1 MGVISSLVVPAG
13 LLVLTALAGHVARPL
28 PDDVEAFLRVYP
40 WIVLVAGLLLGLRFR
55 RGRVVV
61 AVVAIAVAD
70 RMLLR
75 FGAGP
80 VGEGA
85 ARWAFDATA
94 FLLPL
99 DLGWLGMARERG
111 ALAPR
116 GLGRLALI
124 AAQPAV
130 ASLIWLSYQPRLV
143 SLLGSRVLPTGFAP
157 VTRMPDLALLAFAG
171 SLAAVAVLCA
181 LRRSA
186 LEAGFLWA
194 LVACFLALE
203 SDRSTSLYF
212 ATGGLILIVAL
223 LENTFAMAFRD
234 PLTGL
239 ASRRAFDE
247 AFEKLAAAYVIAM
260 VDVDDFKAVND
271 RYGHDVGDQ
280 ILRMVATRIEAAGS
294 GVRAYRVGGE
304 EFALVYVNRSRDEVL
319 IDLENLRAAIAESP
333 FALRS
338 SDRPARR
345 PKRVARRP
353 ESATKIGV
361 TVSIG
366 VAESSGRLARPA
378 QVLRAADA
386 ALYKAKREGRN
397 RVCV

>member
-1 MGVISSLVVPAG
+1 MISSFVVPAG
-13 LLVLTALAGHVARPL
+13 LLALTALTGHVARPL

-40 WIVLVAGLLLGLRFR
+40 WIVLVAGALLGLRFR

-70 RMLLR
+70 RILLR

-80 VGEGA
+80 AGEGA

-111 ALAPR
+111 ALTPR

-143 SLLGSRVLPTGFAP
+143 SLLGGRVFPAGFAP
-157 VTRMPDLALLAFAG
+157 ATRMPDLALLAFAG
-171 SLAAVAVLCA
+171 SFAAVAVLCA
-181 LRRSA
+181 LRRNA
-186 LEAGFLWA
+186 IEAGFLWA

-203 SDRSTSLYF
+203 SGRSASLYL

-223 LENTFAMAFRD
+223 LESTFAMAFRD

-247 AFEKLAAAYVIAM
+247 AIEKLAAAYVIAM
-260 VDVDDFKAVND
+260 VDVDQLQGRQRPPRPRRGRRDPAHGRLPARGGRKRRARVS
-271 RYGHDVGDQ
+271 R
-280 ILRMVATRIEAAGS
+280 RRR
-294 GVRAYRVGGE
+294 GVRARFREPLARRGSRRCRESPGGDRRV
-304 EFALVYVNRSRDEVL
+304 A
-319 IDLENLRAAIAESP
+319 LRAA
-333 FALRS
+333 
-338 SDRPARR
+338 
-345 PKRVARRP
+345 
-353 ESATKIGV
+353 
-361 TVSIG
+361 
-366 VAESSGRLARPA
+366 LARP
-378 QVLRAADA
+378 LPPG
-386 ALYKAKREGRN
+386 GRN
-397 RVCV
+397 GSQVARNRRRRSA